1 MRSLNRSAQLG
12 ILIMLLN
19 PSSRMADCAF
29 GTVKWQWDPFTA
41 YKFLLPK
48 IYDTNVT
55 KSYFRGGMFFFIE
68 GPSPLVGKVLAVMS
82 RGAIRSRSLAEIA
95 GGRCYSHAICGTI
108 PRERKPGLLD
118 AASTADWA
126 RALTLDL
133 NKDLINIPAGL
144 RR

>member
-1 MRSLNRSAQLG
+1 
-12 ILIMLLN
+12 
-19 PSSRMADCAF
+19 
-29 GTVKWQWDPFTA
+29 
-41 YKFLLPK
+41 
-48 IYDTNVT
+48 
-55 KSYFRGGMFFFIE
+55 
-68 GPSPLVGKVLAVMS
+68 MS